1 MAEQVGGRA
10 FRLGVFPAGPVAC
23 WAGVGGVA
31 RALRPLQK
39 TSSGS
44 WFGSPAVREHMGPYG
59 HIGEALATE
68 GGLAAAILAFWIYVG
83 TASHQG
89 QGGGGQNGT
98 SVSTLGLGRWP
109 SPSTHLPGQTGGFV
123 PRANPISPGQ
133 LCEPPCMPHPAL
145 TALRPSGRGV
155 LQCI

>member
-1 MAEQVGGRA
+1 MRPREWGGDLNEVADQVGDRA
-10 FRLGVFPAGPVAC
+10 FWLGVFPAGPVAC
-23 WAGVGGVA
+23 RAGVGGVA
-31 RALRPLQK
+31 TASRPLQK

-59 HIGEALATE
+59 HIGEAPAAE

-89 QGGGGQNGT
+89 QGRGGQNGT

-109 SPSTHLPGQTGGFV
+109 SPSTHLPGQSDRRL
-123 PRANPISPGQ
+123 RAQG
-133 LCEPPCMPHPAL
+133 
-145 TALRPSGRGV
+145 
-155 LQCI
+155 